1 MKIIAITP
9 YHKMDS
15 LAPLIIDGLYDNGI
29 EVIATDFGNNVRRT
43 YTDSEIVEHSKDAD
57 YIFAIW
63 GKHGANGN
71 PSPKFYLLDKI
82 NRPDIVAYIDGSEWT
97 CTGYQDSPTQL
108 QDSLIDPDRH
118 RGIPWINEEMYDK
131 CRWYFKRVVFEKD
144 LEREKIIPCYLG
156 AWNEYF
162 GTSSFQKE
170 YDLYCSFGG
179 EAGHTNTGL
188 RSSIYAYCKSLK
200 GIKSIVGQRLNHKI
214 YLETIS
220 KSYIGI
226 SSWGAGNC
234 CRRMW
239 EILSNKACC
248 FIQKPF
254 IVYPN
259 KLVDGESCVYYE
271 TMDEFKEKLDYYLN
285 NKKECV
291 RIGQNGYEHVKKYHT
306 GKARVKQ
313 MLDKIE
319 MEKIV

>member
-9 YHKMDS
+9 YQKMDS
-15 LAPLIIDGLYDNGI
+15 LASLIVDGLYDNGI
-29 EVIATDFGNNVRRT
+29 DVIATDFGNKVRRT
-43 YTDSEIVEHSKDAD
+43 YTDDEVIKHSKDAD

-63 GKHGANGN
+63 GKHGANGV

-108 QDSLIDPDRH
+108 QDSLTNMDRH
-118 RGIPWINEEMYDK
+118 RGSPWINEEMYNK
-131 CRWYFKRVVFEKD
+131 CNWYFKRVVFEKD
-144 LEREKIIPCYLG
+144 LEREKVIPCYLG

-162 GTSSFQKE
+162 ETSDVQKE

-179 EAGHTNTGL
+179 YAGHADTGL
-188 RSSIYAYCKSLK
+188 RSLIYAYCKNLK
-200 GIKSIVGQRLNHKI
+200 GVKSIVGQRLNHKM

-226 SSWGAGNC
+226 SSWGAANC

-239 EILSNKACC
+239 EILSNKTCC

-254 IVYPN
+254 IIYPN
-259 KLVDGESCVYYE
+259 KFVDGESCVYYE
-271 TMDEFKEKLDYYLN
+271 TMDEFREKLDYYLK
-285 NKKECV
+285 NKEECV

-313 MLDKIE
+313 MLDRMK
-319 MEKIV
+319 EK